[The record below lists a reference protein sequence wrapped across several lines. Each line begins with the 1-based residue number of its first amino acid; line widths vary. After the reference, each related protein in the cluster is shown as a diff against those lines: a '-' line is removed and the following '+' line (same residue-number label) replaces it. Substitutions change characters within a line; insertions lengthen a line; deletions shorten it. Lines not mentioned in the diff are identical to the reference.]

1 MPPVSGTVN
10 PLVEPGWDDMVGA
23 HPAGSFFHTTP
34 WARVLVESYGYRP
47 VYFTVVEN
55 GTLQALLPVM
65 EIRSVFTGRRGVSLP
80 FSDYADPF
88 AADEEQYRF
97 LANRAVQ
104 YGKEKGWGTLEIRGG
119 ECPWPERI
127 SSREFLGHRLNL
139 GRSENEIHTGF
150 RTNLKRN
157 LARALK
163 EGVKVEMLHSAAAME
178 EYYRLHCIT
187 RKGHGIPPQP
197 RKFFRKIQEH
207 VIGPGK
213 GVVILATHKD
223 QVVAGAVYFHHG
235 KKAMYKYGA
244 SSDAG
249 KQVRANNLVMWEA
262 VRWHRENG
270 FSELCFGRTEPSDE
284 GLRDYKRSYG
294 NGELA
299 LPYYKFDI
307 SRNRVVAKP
316 AINGAGHFERYFR
329 KVPIPVSRIV
339 GTLVYRHIG

>member
-1 MPPVSGTVN
+1 MPPYHN
-10 PLVEPGWDDMVGA
+10 PLAEPGWDAMVAA

-34 WARVLVESYGYRP
+34 WARVLLESYGYRP

-55 GTLQALLPVM
+55 GALQALLPVM

-80 FSDYADPF
+80 FSDYAEPF
-88 AADEEQYRF
+88 SPQEEQYRS
-97 LANRAVQ
+97 LVNSAVK
-104 YGKEKGWGTLEIRGG
+104 YGMRSGWKTLEIRGG
-119 ECPWPERI
+119 ACPWAEGVA
-127 SSREFLGHRLNL
+127 SREFLGHRLDL
-139 GRSENEIHTGF
+139 ARGESEIHAGF

-157 LARALK
+157 LARARK
-163 EGVKVEMLHSAAAME
+163 EGVKVDILHSADAME
-178 EYYRLHCIT
+178 EYFRLHCIT

-207 VIGPGK
+207 VIGRRMGA
-213 GVVILATHKD
+213 VALATHKD
-223 QVVAGAVYFHHG
+223 RVVAGAVYFHHG

-249 KQVRANNLVMWEA
+249 RQVRANNLVMWEA
-262 VRWHRENG
+262 VRWYREKG

-284 GLRDYKRSYG
+284 GLREYKRSYG
-294 NGELA
+294 NRELA

-307 SRNRVVAKP
+307 ARNRAVAKP
-316 AINGAGHFERYFR
+316 AENGAGHLERYFR

-339 GTLVYRHIG
+339 GSLVYRHIG

>member
-1 MPPVSGTVN
+1 MAV
-10 PLVEPGWDDMVGA
+10 PGWDALVAA

-47 VYFTVVEN
+47 VYFTVMEN
-55 GTLQALLPVM
+55 GALQALLPMM
-65 EIRSVFTGRRGVSLP
+65 EIDSVFTGRRGVSLP

-88 AADEEQYRF
+88 ATDGEQYRL
-97 LANRAVQ
+97 LADCAVQ
-104 YGKEKGWGTLEIRGG
+104 YGRETRWGTLEIRGG
-119 ECPWPERI
+119 ECPWPEGVE
-127 SSREFLGHRLNL
+127 SRVFLGHRLNL
-139 GRSENEIHTGF
+139 ERSENEIHAGF

-163 EGVKVEMLHSAAAME
+163 EGVKVEMLHSAGAME

-197 RKFFRKIQEH
+197 RKFFRRIQEH
-207 VIGPGK
+207 VIGRGI
-213 GVVILATHKD
+213 GAIILATHEG

-262 VRWHRENG
+262 VRWYRENG
-270 FSELCFGRTEPSDE
+270 YSELCFGRTEPSDE

-294 NGELA
+294 NRELA
-299 LPYYKFDI
+299 LPYYKYDI
-307 SRNRVVAKP
+307 ARNRAVAKP
-316 AINGAGHFERYFR
+316 AINGAGHLERYFQ
-329 KVPIPVSRIV
+329 KIPIPVSRIV
-339 GTLVYRHIG
+339 GSLVYRHIG